1 MQGAV
6 IKKPTG
12 PGRRVKRTSKEELRS
27 RLQGVIAEI
36 AMHKIDDRVKVN
48 EKLKK
53 ITSLEV
59 SIVNTD
65 TAHKKK
71 PTIEEIIEE
80 MEAEI
85 AKLG

>member
-1 MQGAV
+1 MD
-6 IKKPTG
+6 
-12 PGRRVKRTSKEELRS
+12 KEDLRS
-27 RLQGVIAEI
+27 RLQGVLDEVS
-36 AMHKIDDRVKVN
+36 MHKIDDRVKIN
-48 EKLKK
+48 EKLKR

-59 SIVNTD
+59 SLISTD

-85 AKLG
+85 NRLDEGSYT